1 MKNSILFLFLFILFL
16 ITPLQ
21 VNADFN
27 ALLPLI
33 TVLDDSFDK
42 LICESGDY
50 GVGPTTLLNFDDC
63 FGSGGLGD
71 GALWQQAFTTN
82 GLSNHVF
89 AVLFTNDQGSKVY
102 YLSDLGNVQGGIS
115 PVSGSQILNFV
126 LDEDEFQ
133 INSSGPFNLELWG
146 ALDLVDFNSYFLDF
160 FNQSGLFDTQEFYD
174 NGFNAG
180 KNSVI
185 VDSVNV
191 QEVNTRIQTILS
203 NGQTFNNSSVYSEI
217 YQIALDSTESD
228 ALAIQRFIPAVFA
241 TFFAFFF
248 QIMSINVLG
257 FSLLS
262 FFALLLSIWVL
273 IIFYRMV
280 IK

>member
-1 MKNSILFLFLFILFL
+1 MKNLILSLFLFILFL

-21 VNADFN
+21 VNADSS
-27 ALLPLI
+27 LRS
-33 TVLDDSFDK
+33 VLEDTFDR
-42 LICESGDY
+42 LTCESGDY
-50 GVGPTTLLNFDDC
+50 GLGPTTVLNFDDC
-63 FGSGGLGD
+63 YGPFSMGD

-89 AVLFTNDQGSKVY
+89 AVSFETETTTKVY
-102 YLSDLGNVQGGIS
+102 FLSELGDVQGGLSPIS
-115 PVSGSQILNFV
+115 GDQILNFV

-133 INSSGPFNLELWG
+133 INHSGTWMLELWG

-160 FNQSGLFDTQEFYD
+160 FNQSGLLDTQEFYD

-191 QEVNTRIQTILS
+191 QEANTRIQTILS